1 MAIYRAKRWKVEY
14 PVQLFTGDVL
24 IEGRTVDLSLQGLRV
39 ATDSAIRQGAHVI
52 VRVLAPEGGS
62 TVEGL
67 LYTVRWIDRG
77 RIGLEA
83 SEISAAEQRRLQDW
97 LASLDQHQ
105 EAAVES
111 TSPCVT
117 IEQPITSI
125 TGTMAV
131 LWHLLFPRR
140 HGISTSNGSLHS
152 LQEAKQ

>member
-1 MAIYRAKRWKVEY
+1 MAIYRAKRWKVQY
-14 PVQLFTGDVL
+14 PVQLFIGDVL
-24 IEGRTVDLSLQGLRV
+24 VEGRTVDLSLQGLRV

-105 EAAVES
+105 EPAVES
-111 TSPCVT
+111 TSLRVT

-125 TGTMAV
+125 TGTVAV
-131 LWHLLFPRR
+131 LWHLFFPRR